1 MNQFVIAHLLF
12 SLTIFSGDCE
22 LTHMQIEKQ
31 ITLQNGL
38 PGNKGQLSLLLA
50 RDVCFYYSREKYAQD
65 TVIELNLKLHIQM
78 I

>member
-1 MNQFVIAHLLF
+1 
-12 SLTIFSGDCE
+12 
-22 LTHMQIEKQ
+22 MQIEKQ